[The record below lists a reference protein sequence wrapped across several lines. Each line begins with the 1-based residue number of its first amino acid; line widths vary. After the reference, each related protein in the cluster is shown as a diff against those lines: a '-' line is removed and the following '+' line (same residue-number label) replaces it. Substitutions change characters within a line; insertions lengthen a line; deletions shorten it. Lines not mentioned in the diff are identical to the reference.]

1 METNRPANDNEDPH
15 AKVARL
21 RAQIA
26 EKLKERAARMV
37 VQAESAA
44 KTEKIAELL
53 RARLTTTK
61 MQREGRGA
69 VMHWMDADEKQR

>member
-1 METNRPANDNEDPH
+1 MDPNRSANENEDAA

-21 RAQIA
+21 RAQIG
-26 EKLKERAARMV
+26 EKLKERAERMA

-53 RARLTTTK
+53 RARLTATK
-61 MQREGRGA
+61 VQREGRGA
-69 VMHWMDADEKQR
+69 VMHWMDADEKPH